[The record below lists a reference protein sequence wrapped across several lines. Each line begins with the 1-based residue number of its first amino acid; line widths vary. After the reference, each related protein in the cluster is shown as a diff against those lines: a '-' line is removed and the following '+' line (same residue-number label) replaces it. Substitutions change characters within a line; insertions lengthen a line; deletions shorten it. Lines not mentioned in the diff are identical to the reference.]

1 MAKYSDQDSPWQP
14 EHQKFGISALSDADF
29 VKKLRELFEA
39 TYLKT
44 ESFANR
50 IGCTEA
56 DLKSWL
62 NGTGLPPPSDRERI
76 LQRAKETYAAACTLI
91 RQIRENLRWLE
102 KRRFSYEWTYLCVAM
117 YSDANLCDRATKQN
131 ALEAIENLFR
141 GKQPTNDS
149 HRFSWEALQNLASAL
164 IVYCDRYK
172 NLPAFSGSRLRKWH
186 KSRGYTF
193 KQLADKVKEALAS
206 EQYLCERELGI
217 LPWQVSS
224 KYLVEL
230 ELDTR
235 KHKVIRAEIWSAIL
249 SCEPR
254 PVADPGAGDSDA
266 DNRQEAG
273 KKLLKY
279 LKAVEDSE
287 FIEAIWQREP
297 DATETFQRAIDILLR
312 HEETKQINPH
322 ARCVN
327 LTIRQLIEIEFI
339 RPHQLNQTGAIEA
352 LAGLLVC
359 AKSAVS
365 QSSAI
370 KGMREATK
378 QQQAERY
385 RARAQSCELPRRDE
399 S

>member
-1 MAKYSDQDSPWQP
+1 MTKYSDQDSPWQP
-14 EHQKFGISALSDADF
+14 EHQKFGVSALSDAGF

-56 DLKSWL
+56 DLKNWL

-131 ALEAIENLFR
+131 TLEAIENLFR
-141 GKQPTNDS
+141 GKQPENDS
-149 HRFSWEALQNLASAL
+149 HRFSWEALQNLAGAL

-172 NLPAFSGSRLRKWH
+172 NLPAFSGSRLRKWR
-186 KSRGYTF
+186 KSRNYTL
-193 KQLADKVKEALAS
+193 KQLAAKVKEAIAS

-217 LPWQVSS
+217 LPRGVSLM
-224 KYLVEL
+224 YLVEL
-230 ELDTR
+230 ENGT
-235 KHKVIRAEIWSAIL
+235 HKIIPAEIWSAIL
-249 SCEPR
+249 SREPR
-254 PVADPGAGDSDA
+254 PVADPGAGDA
-266 DNRQEAG
+266 DKRQEVG
-273 KKLLKY
+273 KKLLEY

-297 DATETFQRAIDILLR
+297 DAEETFKRAIDILLR
-312 HEETKQINPH
+312 YEETRQTNPH

-339 RPHQLNQTGAIEA
+339 LPHQLNQTGAIEA